1 MPPKPNKGEAGKG
14 GKDSKKDGKGDAGS
28 VEDRINLHQL
38 VELKAAFDRADVD
51 GGGSLDMD
59 EFLEAFGE
67 VLGKNLTHEQLTHL
81 FMKIDANSDGS
92 VDWDEFTN
100 YMLLETQAASDMS
113 DRSYQV
119 RYQDAFDKN
128 LGPVWVDPNPKSLHH
143 RDMIGGMLAIPKQE
157 KFITHS
163 RDGTVRVWHA
173 GTLAHLRT
181 LRVSTSQVTDC
192 KHFSQT
198 NRLVASSID
207 RAVTFYDAASYE
219 VTAQLTGLDTSPMCI
234 GYWQDLEMEAEK
246 MILGDDQGNIAL
258 YDVHGGDN
266 LQTEPGS
273 ACAVR
278 LYRDARHADWVT
290 QCCFYPELNFM
301 VSSSLD
307 GTLKIGDL
315 ERRSR
320 HCRQLGEVGSSTATT
335 PYTCPT
341 TPYTWLHSL
350 WLHSLRLHSLRLYFS

>member
-1 MPPKPNKGEAGKG
+1 MRVAGANGMPAKAGLPPKPNKDGS
-14 GKDSKKDGKGDAGS
+14 SKKDGKNEAGS

-38 VELKAAFDRADVD
+38 MELKAAFDRADID

-119 RYQDAFDKN
+119 KYQDAFDKN
-128 LGPVWVDPNPKSLHH
+128 LGPVWVDPNPKPVHH
-143 RDMIGGMLAIPKQE
+143 RDMISGMLPIPKQE
-157 KFITHS
+157 KFVTYS

-173 GTLAHLRT
+173 GTLAHQRT
-181 LRVSTSQVTDC
+181 LRVVHDGRTSTSQVTDC
-192 KHFSQT
+192 KYFSQT
-198 NRLVASSID
+198 NRLVVSSID
-207 RAVTFYDAASYE
+207 RVVTFYDAGSFE
-219 VTAQLTGLDTSPMCI
+219 QTDVQLTGLDTSPMCI
-234 GYWQDLEMEAEK
+234 GYMQDPEQETEK

-266 LQTEPGS
+266 CRAEPNCW
-273 ACAVR
+273 ADPVR
-278 LYRDARHADWVT
+278 IYRDARHADWVT
-290 QCCFYPELNFM
+290 QCSQPYPW
-301 VSSSLD
+301 
-307 GTLKIGDL
+307 
-315 ERRSR
+315 
-320 HCRQLGEVGSSTATT
+320 
-335 PYTCPT
+335 P
-341 TPYTWLHSL
+341 
-350 WLHSLRLHSLRLYFS
+350 

>member
-1 MPPKPNKGEAGKG
+1 MPPKVGLPPKPNKDGN
-14 GKDSKKDGKGDAGS
+14 SKKDGKSEAGS

-38 VELKAAFDRADVD
+38 MELKAAFDRADID

-119 RYQDAFDKN
+119 KYQDAFDKN
-128 LGPVWVDPNPKSLHH
+128 LGPVWVDPNPKSVHH
-143 RDMIGGMLAIPKQE
+143 RDMISGMLPIPKQE
-157 KFITHS
+157 KFVTHS

-173 GTLAHLRT
+173 GTLAHQRT
-181 LRVSTSQVTDC
+181 LRVVHDGRVSTSQVTDC
-192 KHFSQT
+192 KYFSQT
-198 NRLVASSID
+198 NRLVVSSID
-207 RAVTFYDAASYE
+207 RVVTFYDAGSFEQVRDRDRVRVRVRDRVRVRAKVRADANANPSPRPNPNPSPNQTD
-219 VTAQLTGLDTSPMCI
+219 VQLTGLETSPMCI
-234 GYWQDLEMEAEK
+234 GYWQDLEMETEK

-266 LQTEPGS
+266 LKAEPNCW
-273 ACAVR
+273 ADPVR
-278 LYRDARHADWVT
+278 
-290 QCCFYPELNFM
+290 
-301 VSSSLD
+301 
-307 GTLKIGDL
+307 IG
-315 ERRSR
+315 
-320 HCRQLGEVGSSTATT
+320 LG
-335 PYTCPT
+335 
-341 TPYTWLHSL
+341 
-350 WLHSLRLHSLRLYFS
+350 